1 MKARPTF
8 LADSL
13 LGSEMQ
19 RMSSSERPSDV
30 PKGVDRIKAAGVPT

>member
-13 LGSEMQ
+13 LGSETQ
-19 RMSSSERPSDV
+19 RMRSSERPSDV
-30 PKGVDRIKAAGVPT
+30 PKGIDSIKAAGVPA